1 MTYNLADLWN
11 EMKQDTNAEQ
21 TQQQDWFSN
30 SCCIT
35 ASYLYR
41 ATKKLFYN
49 AAESLSRSKWKYN
62 FSHTGNVPQPTATK
76 EANVSERLP

>member
-1 MTYNLADLWN
+1 MTYNLADMWN
-11 EMKQDTNAEQ
+11 EMKQDRNAEQ

-30 SCCIT
+30 RCC
-35 ASYLYR
+35 LYR

-49 AAESLSRSKWKYN
+49 WAEKFDKIEIGHN

-76 EANVSERLP
+76 EATLTSC